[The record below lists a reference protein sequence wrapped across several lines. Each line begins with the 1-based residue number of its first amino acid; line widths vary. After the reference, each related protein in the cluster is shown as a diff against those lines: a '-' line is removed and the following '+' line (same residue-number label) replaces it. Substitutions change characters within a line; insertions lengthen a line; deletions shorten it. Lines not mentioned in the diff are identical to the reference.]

1 MAVARTTRVLSRL
14 ALALLLL
21 AGTASAASASSLLLS
36 DVASIQPAG
45 CGTLGADPCIT
56 ADMLDAV
63 VSFDIVGGG
72 SQLQITLQNTTSSPA
87 FDVNQLYF
95 SAASNV
101 SGLSLVSATHSVV
114 GDVTGGWTLHTST
127 GQGGPTHG
135 DGFGIHDFS
144 LIDGM
149 GNAAELVGPG
159 ESVVFLLGIS
169 GTGPF
174 AMDDFVQLSTQTPTN
189 DQILGF
195 VTVKFVNGTPGFG
208 GNDSAFGANTTGTSV
223 PEPALGALLG
233 TGLLAGLHRLR
244 RR

>member
-1 MAVARTTRVLSRL
+1 MVIARTLRALALL

-21 AGTASAASASSLLLS
+21 TGTASASTLLLS
-36 DVASIQPAG
+36 DVVSQQPAG
-45 CGTLGADPCIT
+45 CGTLGNDPCID
-56 ADMLDAV
+56 AAMLDAV

-72 SQLQITLQNTTSSPA
+72 SQLQITLQNTTSSPT
-87 FDVNQLYF
+87 FDVNELHF

-101 SGLSLVSATHSVV
+101 SGLSLVSATHSVA

-144 LIDGM
+144 LTDGV
-149 GNAAELVGPG
+149 GNAAERVGPG
-159 ESVVFLLGIS
+159 ENVVFLLDIG

-174 AMDDFVQLSTQTPTN
+174 TMDDFVQLSAQTPGGGQT
-189 DQILGF
+189 LGF
-195 VTVKFVNGTPGFG
+195 ATVKFVNGAPGFG
-208 GNDSAFGANTTGTSV
+208 GNDSAFGANTTGTIV

-233 TGLLAGLHRLR
+233 AGLLAGLR
-244 RR
+244 RGRR